1 MTPKIT
7 VIMPAYN
14 RADLI
19 SKSIESVLNQTYK
32 DFEFLILDDG
42 STDNTKEVVEKY
54 LSDPRVKYLYH
65 ENQGEAQTVNW
76 GWSLANGEYFTQVN
90 SDDTITP
97 DSFEKMV
104 EAMDKHPDKVLA
116 YPDFNFIDENDN
128 IISVTKSPDWN
139 FKQAL
144 SNFACYAASAGTFIR
159 REPFKEW
166 KTIKRGRFKHIN
178 DIEMYWDMALVGD
191 FLHVKEVLA
200 NWRVHSGQIS
210 HDRYN
215 SIPEIEVWYKY
226 YFEEKNLPDEIKR
239 LQPVVRKSI
248 LNYFI
253 SLLDNSNLTKNEK
266 RQRKIPYLKELNLPC
281 YEFNCLQIG
290 DNDLIGNKFN
300 GHDLHLYLREKNI
313 DANHIIMMKLS
324 HDKNTFLFLRTKSEK
339 KFTES
344 LIFSDL
350 FLDADII
357 HLHLIHNTLFDLNY
371 LPIITAMKPTVITLH
386 DPYFL
391 GGHCIYHFDCEKW
404 KTFCKDCP
412 NLDSPF
418 PLKRDSSAFEFS
430 MKKHIIQNSN
440 ITAIVAS
447 KWMENKVTQSPIWQ
461 GKTIHRLPFGINQD
475 IFKPADKN
483 KIRKDLNIPQDATVL
498 MFRSD
503 ISPFKGLDLIKN
515 ALKNLKTDKK
525 IVLLTVAQ
533 KGKLKELKNKFDI
546 REYGWLKDDELLA
559 KLYQAS
565 DLFLMPSTQE
575 AFGMMAIEAMSCKVP
590 VLALTGTA
598 LPDVINS
605 PQCGLAVDADKF
617 STELQRLINTP
628 EEIKERGEKS
638 LTFAKENYDKEVYIN
653 KMINIYKEVIANHK
667 TDAETEFVFEQLNK
681 YAKNSELR
689 KRFKL
694 ADNKLWRLFYKL
706 TYRIYLKK
714 RYGKKVVHEK
724 YDKKYL

>member
-1 MTPKIT
+1 MTFNPLVSIIIP
-7 VIMPAYN
+7 VYN
-14 RADLI
+14 GANYMREAIDSALA
-19 SKSIESVLNQTYK
+19 QTYPNI
-32 DFEFLILDDG
+32 EVIVVNDG
-42 STDNTKEVVEKY
+42 STDDTEK
-54 LSDPRVKYLYH
+54 
-65 ENQGEAQTVNW
+65 
-76 GWSLANGEYFTQVN
+76 
-90 SDDTITP
+90 I
-97 DSFEKMV
+97 
-104 EAMDKHPDKVLA
+104 
-116 YPDFNFIDENDN
+116 
-128 IISVTKSPDWN
+128 
-139 FKQAL
+139 AL
-144 SNFACYAASAGTFIR
+144 SYGDKIR
-159 REPFKEW
+159 YFSKENGGVA
-166 KTIKRGRFKHIN
+166 T
-178 DIEMYWDMALVGD
+178 ALNLAIQKSKGD
-191 FLHVKEVLA
+191 YISWL
-200 NWRVHSGQIS
+200 S
-210 HDRYN
+210 HDDVYYPNKIERQIQLLKQINEPKYILFSDFDQIFN
-215 SIPEIEVWYKY
+215 QNKERKHFAKDFDNTENKLFSSLKLLMTSGLHGCTLLIPRHAFSQTGMFDETLKTTQDYTKWYQFLKFGYRFYYIPEILISQRIHNQQDTI
-226 YFEEKNLPDEIKR
+226 KNNEIHLKELKKLNEFAISLFKDEIKNF
-239 LQPVVRKSI
+239 KTEYY
-248 LNYFI
+248 YFFVKNLI
-253 SLLDNSNLTKNEK
+253 SKGYTDLVKEIK
-266 RQRKIPYLKELNLPC
+266 RPNI
-281 YEFNCLQIG
+281 LQIG

-324 HDKNTFLFLRTKSEK
+324 DDKNTFLFLRTKSEK

-391 GGHCIYHFDCEKW
+391 GGHCIHHFDCEKW
-404 KTFCKDCP
+404 KSFCKDCP

-418 PLKRDSSAFEFS
+418 PLKRDSSAFEFA

-447 KWMENKVTQSPIWQ
+447 KWMENKVAQSPIWQ

-475 IFKPADKN
+475 IFKPEDKN

-503 ISPFKGLDLIKN
+503 LSPFKGLDLIKN

-546 REYGWLKDDELLA
+546 REYGWLKDDKLLA

-714 RYGKKVVHEK
+714 RYGRKVVHEK